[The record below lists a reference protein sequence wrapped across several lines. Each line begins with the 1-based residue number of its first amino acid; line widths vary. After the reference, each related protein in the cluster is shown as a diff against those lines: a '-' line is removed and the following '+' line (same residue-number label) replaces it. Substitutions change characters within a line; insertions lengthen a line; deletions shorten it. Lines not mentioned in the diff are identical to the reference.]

1 MCDFKV
7 KKKINFNNIFSYNCT
22 ARVVVVRMEGEPEL
36 CKIDQVGELCIHAY
50 TTGISFFGLAGR
62 TNNTFKVQRYPNL
75 LIYFYIMFSNA
86 FKCGFNVRFVRI
98 LNVFDN
104 KLFIYSLGATNNRWH
119 QNK

>member
-1 MCDFKV
+1 
-7 KKKINFNNIFSYNCT
+7 
-22 ARVVVVRMEGEPEL
+22 MEGEPEL

-75 LIYFYIMFSNA
+75 LIYFYIMLSNA

-104 KLFIYSLGATNNRWH
+104 KLFIYTLGATNNRWH
-119 QNK
+119 